1 MKKIIISLVF
11 MTFLIP
17 NCKANT
23 SFKTFTPLP
32 PNYNNFAPPPP
43 QNYNYNPR
51 HYRRHNY
58 DNYNNRNY
66 NNYNNYTNYNRYY
79 PNQYYNNPYYNG
91 YYPKR
96 KFFSSVRDFFSGGQM
111 TGYTP
116 SYNSSFN
123 SNPYGYKSGYYDS
136 NGNYIE
142 NNYGFSNGASIK
154 ILD

>member
-1 MKKIIISLVF
+1 MKNFVISLVLIA
-11 MTFLIP
+11 FLTP
-17 NCKANT
+17 NCIASS

-43 QNYNYNPR
+43 SSYDYNQKK
-51 HYRRHNY
+51 YRKHNH
-58 DNYNNRNY
+58 DNYQ
-66 NNYNNYTNYNRYY
+66 NYNNYTNYNRYY
-79 PNQYYNNPYYNG
+79 PNQYYNNPYYNS

-96 KFFSSVRDFFSGGQM
+96 RFFNSVRDFFSGGQM

-123 SNPYGYKSGYYDS
+123 NNLYGYQSGYYD
-136 NGNYIE
+136 NKGNFVD